1 MRRHDA
7 NRREPSPFT
16 FRRYKT
22 TNLYETSLSDSLF
35 IAANPQFKPSLAT
48 TPIARIATRLSE
60 LTVHKSLALRQA
72 ACEARLVLTVRQAE
86 VEGSTAANSIQVTR
100 DDPAELARQR
110 TQETYQEALHLL
122 QDPLLPVRAHGLSLL
137 RHLIAGQSAAEAE
150 AEAENVL
157 DPALAPAILDIF
169 LQSAQE
175 EDSYIFLNAVQGLGL
190 MAGKSKSGRDVFS
203 GLLRIYTG
211 NSDNTGDLS
220 RTELDLRLRIGEAI
234 SEVLRRAGPS
244 LGNHG
249 E

>member
-1 MRRHDA
+1 MI
-7 NRREPSPFT
+7 NS
-16 FRRYKT
+16 
-22 TNLYETSLSDSLF
+22 YETSVADPIF
-35 IAANPQFKPSLAT
+35 IAANPQFKPSPAT
-48 TPIARIATRLSE
+48 TPIVRIATRLDE

-72 ACEARLVLTVRQAE
+72 AREARLVLTVRQAE
-86 VEGSTAANSIQVTR
+86 AEGSTAANSIQVTG

-110 TQETYQEALHLL
+110 TRDTYQEALHLL

-137 RHLIAGQSAAEAE
+137 RHLIAGQSAA

-175 EDSYIFLNAVQGLGL
+175 EDSYIFLNAVQGLSL
-190 MAGKSKSGRDVFS
+190 MAENSQSGRAVFS

-211 NSDNTGDLS
+211 NRDNAGDLN

-234 SEVLRRAGPS
+234 SEVLRRTGPS

>member
-1 MRRHDA
+1 
-7 NRREPSPFT
+7 
-16 FRRYKT
+16 
-22 TNLYETSLSDSLF
+22 
-35 IAANPQFKPSLAT
+35 
-48 TPIARIATRLSE
+48 

-72 ACEARLVLTVRQAE
+72 AREARLVLTVRQAE
-86 VEGSTAANSIQVTR
+86 VEGSTAANSIQVTG

-110 TQETYQEALHLL
+110 TRKTYQEAIHLL

-137 RHLIAGQSAAEAE
+137 RDLIGGQSA

-157 DPALAPAILDIF
+157 DPPLAPAILDIF

-175 EDSYIFLNAVQGLGL
+175 EDSYIFLNAVRGLGL
-190 MAGKSKSGRDVFS
+190 MAVKSISGRDVFS

-211 NSDNTGDLS
+211 NRDSAGDLN